1 MKAILLADT
10 KVSTSIQS
18 SIYFEKDWIVFNW
31 CPSTFMSIGWYH
43 IFTLNLFVF
52 GKKCCV
58 FMLVHNKYISVN
70 DISYLI
76 HTILLILYTKPI
88 VYCLFHFIKLLYY
101 QSNLSSGNVI
111 GYHVTQACFNCLN
124 ACNNGHFWIFGSDGV
139 KGKEMSID
147 GQLVNWGLIDR
158 HQHIFTFPTYNA
170 SCRWHSLLSMMTL
183 IFMSKLIHLM
193 TCIWNRVVFYRSKKK
208 TQVFI

>member
-1 MKAILLADT
+1 MSRIRNTIHDTQFKSKLVHQLSCLHCTNYITSRAMKAILLADT

-88 VYCLFHFIKLLYY
+88 VYCLFHFLKLSIK
-101 QSNLSSGNVI
+101 S
-111 GYHVTQACFNCLN
+111 F
-124 ACNNGHFWIFGSDGV
+124 
-139 KGKEMSID
+139 
-147 GQLVNWGLIDR
+147 
-158 HQHIFTFPTYNA
+158 
-170 SCRWHSLLSMMTL
+170 
-183 IFMSKLIHLM
+183 
-193 TCIWNRVVFYRSKKK
+193 
-208 TQVFI
+208 